1 MKSYLPAW
9 VILSGVFQAQVTL
22 GQDEPLFGPPPI
34 EEAEAVATP
43 AAEQAESSE
52 MSSGYGVTNTS
63 LSKPYTPYPAGL
75 SWMPTPQPFRVPI
88 PDRILY
94 YPPHTYVRRCPY
106 YPRGYYW
113 GANWYR
119 RMLGGE
125 NLLFGGKFR
134 YNPYWTSAKA
144 SHRPKLRGMP
154 YFAPPPGPEGQAML
168 LGVSAPP
175 PRLHGHGPHLAE
187 RPEASKA
194 ASKAANS
201 ARVATSEKSTE
212 PTKPTKVAKS
222 GKAGAP
228 AKASSRVAKSQTK
241 TTKAVSRSTKSV
253 VARKTKTAQARK

>member
-1 MKSYLPAW
+1 MKSHLPAW
-9 VILSGVFQAQVTL
+9 VLLYGVFQTQVVL
-22 GQDEPLFGPPPI
+22 GQEEPLFGPPPI

-43 AAEQAESSE
+43 AAEQAAASQAEPGQ
-52 MSSGYGVTNTS
+52 MSSGYGVTNNRI
-63 LSKPYTPYPAGL
+63 SKPYTPYPAGL
-75 SWMPTPQPFRVPI
+75 SWTPTPQPFRVPI

-144 SHRPKLRGMP
+144 SHRPKLRGLP
-154 YFAPPPGPEGQAML
+154 YFAPPPGPEGLARL

-187 RPEASKA
+187 RPE
-194 ASKAANS
+194 
-201 ARVATSEKSTE
+201 
-212 PTKPTKVAKS
+212 PGKVAKS
-222 GKAGAP
+222 SKVAKSAKAGTSGKEP
-228 AKASSRVAKSQTK
+228 SRVAKSQK
-241 TTKAVSRSTKSV
+241 KPAKAASHSTKSV
-253 VARKTKTAQARK
+253 VKRKVNTSQARK